1 VNPNAQPSQAFA
13 LQYSFFLAFRTS
25 RLDTCLRRAA
35 VRSADDLL
43 VTAYVRA
50 AVYLRWPSATRCKGA
65 AKSIRFP
72 ARHAQAF
79 DDYHLSLPRVELDK
93 LNQPDVRRLKPARLP
108 CRHRLVGIETVPI
121 SPMLHQL
128 RARVE
133 KRRRSVAHVEFRSRG
148 GSRDK
153 SDLLWVGTHGATI
166 LAGHLLD
173 SVVRNSEIRR
183 GAFGLAIPAKIP
195 AKWTAAVWAYAWI
208 FNPSRQFSG
217 EIRNRTSALCLCYC
231 YSFFRGAPGRQ
242 SPNTITN

>member
-1 VNPNAQPSQAFA
+1 VLGPGAPPFA
-13 LQYSFFLAFRTS
+13 AAYRGRSFPPEDRPLPLRAVGSFLATRKKPSHGDHEPDQQNLDPRSRRGRKTRSMVFLEARVLRPLPALRRRQVVPRLSEGRQPLLCTS

-35 VRSADDLL
+35 VRNADDLL

-108 CRHRLVGIETVPI
+108 CRHRLLGIETVPI

-128 RARVE
+128 RARGE

-148 GSRDK
+148 GSRD
-153 SDLLWVGTHGATI
+153 
-166 LAGHLLD
+166 
-173 SVVRNSEIRR
+173 
-183 GAFGLAIPAKIP
+183 
-195 AKWTAAVWAYAWI
+195 
-208 FNPSRQFSG
+208 
-217 EIRNRTSALCLCYC
+217 
-231 YSFFRGAPGRQ
+231 
-242 SPNTITN
+242 

>member
-1 VNPNAQPSQAFA
+1 MRRLTGSEIDRVSQFDPHSPQEWRFQATGQLKDLRRA
-13 LQYSFFLAFRTS
+13 RRDSNVCDL
-25 RLDTCLRRAA
+25 CLRRAG

-108 CRHRLVGIETVPI
+108 CRHRLLGIETVPI

-148 GSRDK
+148 GSRD
-153 SDLLWVGTHGATI
+153 
-166 LAGHLLD
+166 
-173 SVVRNSEIRR
+173 
-183 GAFGLAIPAKIP
+183 
-195 AKWTAAVWAYAWI
+195 
-208 FNPSRQFSG
+208 
-217 EIRNRTSALCLCYC
+217 
-231 YSFFRGAPGRQ
+231 
-242 SPNTITN
+242 